1 MHVWLKQGKFWCKD
15 AHSTVLHMLDNVSL
29 GWQSEHQCCTPVL
42 LMSFA
47 QRCCTSTLQQGAPMQ
62 KQSTLQ
68 FAIVNQAILTSK
80 TSSAYTCCIIM
91 HDYSLHL
98 HSILKLQQQ
107 LGRVC
112 TARGLAVEHC

>member
-1 MHVWLKQGKFWCKD
+1 
-15 AHSTVLHMLDNVSL
+15 
-29 GWQSEHQCCTPVL
+29 
-42 LMSFA
+42 
-47 QRCCTSTLQQGAPMQ
+47 MQ

-68 FAIVNQAILTSK
+68 LAIVNQAILTSK